1 MLGTKEVYM
10 PVQKPIGSFGGSVEA
25 IDKAIKDNESK
36 ESKAPVA
43 DEVEEATKLPTVI
56 HTMRGPLAY
65 SKFKELFKEVWAQ
78 VADKQ
83 YLLSGRV
90 RLETELAGFKVVF
103 RSLLRKEEQALAVW
117 EPAPSA
123 YAENGALLNPDGHGG
138 RVEQQIAHGLRRLLL
153 QLERVDSVVIELPP
167 LTAGDRDKWLDDPKV
182 VSKLEWLGNM
192 DTMFITAL
200 MEMLNDFGS
209 ARYYALRE
217 NLLNPSKPLSP
228 TTA

>member
-1 MLGTKEVYM
+1 M

-25 IDKAIKDNESK
+25 IDKAIKETK
-36 ESKAPVA
+36 PAEAGTPAEA
-43 DEVEEATKLPTVI
+43 DKDVTRLPAVV
-56 HTMRGPLAY
+56 HTMRGAMPYA
-65 SKFKELFKEVWAQ
+65 KFKEVFSDVWSQ
-78 VADKQ
+78 IVDKQ

-90 RLETELAGFKVVF
+90 RFETEIAGFKVVF

-117 EPAPSA
+117 EPAPAA
-123 YAENGALLNPDGHGG
+123 YGESGELLNPKGHGD

-153 QLERVDSVVIELPP
+153 QIERIDAVVVELPP
-167 LTAGDRDKWLDDPKV
+167 LTAETRETWLADAKV
-182 VSKLEWLGNM
+182 AQKLDWLGNM
-192 DTMFITAL
+192 DTMFVTAL